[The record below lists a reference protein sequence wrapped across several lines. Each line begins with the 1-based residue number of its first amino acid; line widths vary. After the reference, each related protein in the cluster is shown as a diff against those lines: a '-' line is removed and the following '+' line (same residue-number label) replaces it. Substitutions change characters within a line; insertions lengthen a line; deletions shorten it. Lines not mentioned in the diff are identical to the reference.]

1 MTMYEYV
8 AMSNPRGAK
17 SLIESFGYRVTNPRT
32 MGSNLRMLVAQEGEE
47 ALKAIADL
55 HPDKEFILEAC
66 SKPEKKENFMGVDG
80 ILSVEQA
87 RINERNNQANVSD
100 STKLAYQTNAMM
112 VVVAIVIA
120 SAIIVNQRK

>member
-17 SLIESFGYRVTNPRT
+17 SLIESFGYKVTNPRT

-47 ALKAIADL
+47 ALKAIAQM

-66 SKPEKKENFMGVDG
+66 GSKRQESFMGVDG
-80 ILSVEQA
+80 L
-87 RINERNNQANVSD
+87 INGNTKTNNQQQETSD

-112 VVVAIVIA
+112 IVVALIVA
-120 SAIIVNQRK
+120 SAIIVNQKR

>member
-1 MTMYEYV
+1 MYEYV

-47 ALKAIADL
+47 ALKAIAEM
-55 HPDKEFILEAC
+55 HPDKDLILEAC
-66 SKPEKKENFMGVDG
+66 GTKKETFMGLDG
-80 ILSVEQA
+80 ILSNEQA
-87 RINERNNQANVSD
+87 KNDRQMQKDSSD

-112 VVVAIVIA
+112 VVVAVIIA